1 MFINNTFG
9 KTVDILHRAMSA
21 SVLRREVIANN
32 LANVDT
38 PNFKRSD
45 VNFESQLKRAL
56 DSEKEVPG
64 LQAKTTDTRHFSF
77 YQPMDYKMVGPK
89 RILDYLT
96 NETNNG
102 NNVDPEAELMAAQRN
117 QMQYTLLAQAVN
129 NEFNQVNLILR
140 SGV

>member
-1 MFINNTFG
+1 MFLNNNFG

-56 DSEKEVPG
+56 ESEKEVPP
-64 LQAKTTDTRHFSF
+64 LEALKTDSRHLSF
-77 YQPMDYKMVGPK
+77 HQPMDYRMVGPK
-89 RILDYLT
+89 RVLDY
-96 NETNNG
+96 
-102 NNVDPEAELMAAQRN
+102 
-117 QMQYTLLAQAVN
+117 
-129 NEFNQVNLILR
+129 
-140 SGV
+140 